1 MELNMRFLSIY
12 LSATIWRRA
21 LYLGTVLLALQMAP
35 GIVHA
40 GAYDNAVVKAN
51 YVAYCGDVNG
61 DGRLDVLIRAQP
73 AVLPLELDDD
83 LTVPVV
89 LPTRS
94 PSFVLMSGGFVYTHY
109 TLQSAPDSAMLN
121 APVWHTGCHEL
132 IYGDVLGTGAGSVLI
147 KGSSPGI
154 PSFVVAM
161 AADTGTLRLVQ
172 LLTVDAVGVDL
183 SAAGT
188 TAALKDQ
195 NGDGRTDLYISV
207 NNRLRAVALAD
218 TTGAF
223 HVDTQSTLIATW
235 QAMLS
240 ALDARDAATAVSYIA
255 GGSREKYRQAFNG
268 LGASMDN
275 ISPTLS
281 DFALSSITPH
291 YAIATV
297 SRNYNGKVSLHYV
310 TFLLTVDT
318 WEILE
323 F

>member
-1 MELNMRFLSIY
+1 
-12 LSATIWRRA
+12 
-21 LYLGTVLLALQMAP
+21 MASP
-35 GIVHA
+35 A
-40 GAYDNAVVKAN
+40 FEA
-51 YVAYCGDVNG
+51 
-61 DGRLDVLIRAQP
+61 P
-73 AVLPLELDDD
+73 AVTGEVCRLAAN
-83 LTVPVV
+83 LTRIVAPN
-89 LPTRS
+89 
-94 PSFVLMSGGFVYTHY
+94 PSAL
-109 TLQSAPDSAMLN
+109 
-121 APVWHTGCHEL
+121 TGPGTNT
-132 IYGDVLGTGAGSVLI
+132 YVLGTGAGSVLI

-172 LLTVDAVGVDL
+172 QLTVDAVGVDL
-183 SAAGT
+183 GAAGT

-218 TTGAF
+218 ATGAF
-223 HVDTQSTLIATW
+223 HVDTQSTLMATW
-235 QAMLS
+235 LAMLS

-255 GGSREKYRQAFNG
+255 VGSRDKYSQAFNG
-268 LGASMDN
+268 LDQSMAK
-275 ISPTLS
+275 ISPMLS
-281 DFALSSITPH
+281 DFALSSITSR

-310 TFLLTVDT
+310 TFVLTVDT